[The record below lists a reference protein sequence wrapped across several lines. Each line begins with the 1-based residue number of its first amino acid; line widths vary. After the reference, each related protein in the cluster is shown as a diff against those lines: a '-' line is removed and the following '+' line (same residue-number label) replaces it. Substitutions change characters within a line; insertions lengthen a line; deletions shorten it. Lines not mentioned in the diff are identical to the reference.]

1 MNPACVVRPANGDD
15 LDGIVEVGRET
26 WPATYGSIFSADLVQ
41 MFLDKWWTKDA
52 QIPAIRGGRVC
63 VAEEAGR
70 IVGMTSYGIHQGR
83 FVVWKLYVRPTYQGR
98 GIGGGL
104 LQALYQRAWPQ
115 YEGIALPFGDG
126 NASAY
131 DFARSHGFAE
141 DYREDQGGLPDLIWM
156 WRPLT
161 VADVPATATAA
172 GTGHAD
178 VPQLTDHIVQVA
190 EPGSA
195 QR

>member
-1 MNPACVVRPANGDD
+1 MSAVFVVRPANGND
-15 LDGIVEVGRET
+15 LEGIVEVGREA

-63 VAEEAGR
+63 VAEDADR

-83 FVVWKLYVRPTYQGR
+83 FVVWKLYVRPAYQGR

-104 LQALYQRAWPQ
+104 LQAMCERAWPE

-141 DYREDQGGLPDLIWM
+141 EYREDQGGLPDLIWM

-161 VADVPATATAA
+161 ADDMPASAA
-172 GTGHAD
+172 GSANAG
-178 VPQLTDHIVQVA
+178 VSQLTDQIVQVA
-190 EPGSA
+190 QPRSV